1 MSATITYVY
10 HKNLYV
16 NLTNRCASACSFCIK
31 QKWDWKYRGKDLR
44 LAHEPTATEVIKSIG
59 NPKKYPEIVF
69 CGYGEP
75 TLRID
80 VLKEVAAWVKSKGGK
95 VRVNTTG
102 LANLFHERNIVPGLK
117 GLVDAIS
124 ISLNAGNAK
133 DYVKIQRPQFGARS
147 YRGVLAFI
155 RQAKKYIPEVTIT
168 CIPLPDLD
176 ISKCPQIAKKLGV
189 EYRER
194 PYLNVYETK

>member
-1 MSATITYVY
+1 MSATITYTY
-10 HKNLYV
+10 HGNLYV

-44 LAHEPTATEVIKSIG
+44 LKHEPTAQEVIKAIG
-59 NPKKYPEIVF
+59 NPKKCPEIVF

-75 TLRID
+75 TLRAE
-80 VLKEVAAWVKSKGGK
+80 VLKEVAAWVKKNGGK

-102 LANLFHERNIVPGLK
+102 LANLFYDRNIVPELK

-124 ISLNAGNAK
+124 VSLNAGNTK
-133 DYVKIQRPQFGARS
+133 DYLRIQRPQFGARS

-155 RQAKKYIPEVTIT
+155 RQCKKYIPEVTIT
-168 CIPLPDLD
+168 CIPLPGLD
-176 ISKCPQIAKKLGV
+176 ISKCPLIAKKLGV
-189 EYRER
+189 LYRER